1 MKKKSAE
8 DKFRLMVRTFYGHF
22 GQELTDEREKKV
34 DEDAE
39 EIGVTLIFNSAAIQ
53 VMVALIK
60 LCLKGI

>member
-1 MKKKSAE
+1 
-8 DKFRLMVRTFYGHF
+8 MVRTFYGHF